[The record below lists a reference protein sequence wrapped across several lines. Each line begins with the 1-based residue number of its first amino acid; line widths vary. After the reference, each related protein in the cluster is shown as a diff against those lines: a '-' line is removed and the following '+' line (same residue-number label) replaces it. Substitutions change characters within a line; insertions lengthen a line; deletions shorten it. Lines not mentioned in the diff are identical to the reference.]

1 MGYTIFDR
9 AIAWLR
15 YRAAFP
21 HIRSQSQ
28 VCDIGCGIDATFL
41 TWLGPHIRIGIGL
54 DRQVGC
60 VNSPGIS
67 VVCADISKGLPLR
80 GGDFDHVVMLAVLEH
95 LDAPTAILAETFRI
109 LKPGGSLILTWPSA
123 AVDPIL
129 NILHRLA
136 IVSDEMESQEH
147 HPRIPLETLTELL
160 QEIGFE
166 RFLHRQFECRLN
178 NLLVA
183 FKRLD
188 V

>member
-9 AIAWLR
+9 TVARLR

-21 HIRSQSQ
+21 HIRSQSK
-28 VCDIGCGIDATFL
+28 VCDIGCGIDARFL
-41 TWLGPHIRIGIGL
+41 TWLGSHIRSGIGL

-60 VNSPGIS
+60 VNPPGVS
-67 VVCADISKGLPLR
+67 VVCADISKGLPLL

-95 LDAPTAILAETFRI
+95 LDDPRAILTEAFRI

-123 AVDPIL
+123 AVDPLL

-147 HPRIPLETLTELL
+147 HPRIPVDTLTDSLR
-160 QEIGFE
+160 EIGFE
-166 RFLHRQFECRLN
+166 QFLHHKFECRLN

-188 V
+188 A